1 MLSSVRLFQDFV
13 SCCKALLAMQTS
25 IGETVQLVQNCS
37 LVSSRVE
44 GVEMGLWRVRLPF
57 MAATT
62 TRTGINFGFATWK
75 KKKELDSLLQELEQV
90 FEQCVFLQNSL
101 IHLEPGFSS
110 TPMQLQNEV
119 NPIDLPNQSKWS
131 CEIMRKEA
139 VSSLTMAKEWN
150 QDSLIILR
158 NLIEWD
164 YQHRFSVGTLLDN
177 NILFFHNTAYAKQA
191 ICNT

>member
-1 MLSSVRLFQDFV
+1 
-13 SCCKALLAMQTS
+13 MQTS